1 MSKLK
6 RAFEIVI
13 TNWIHFIGFYVTT
26 YLTLIVFK
34 IFGLENAGTDP
45 WSEFLI
51 ETLVGILVLFFTYGL
66 LVISAFF
73 GILILLDLILFNIN
87 RLKVLEILLIEWAI
101 LIIPFIYWGFE
112 YDYPLWFILSLSFL
126 GTQLMRKKELEKI
139 KN

>member
-6 RAFEIVI
+6 RAFKIVI